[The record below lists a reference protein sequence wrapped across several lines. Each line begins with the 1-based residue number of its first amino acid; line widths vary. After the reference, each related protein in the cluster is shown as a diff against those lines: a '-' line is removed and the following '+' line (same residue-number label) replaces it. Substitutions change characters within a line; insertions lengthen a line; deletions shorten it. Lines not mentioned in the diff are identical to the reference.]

1 MHACI
6 HTYTHTHAYTH
17 THTYTTLTHTTW
29 GRPSAD
35 NTRKNKRGTRTCG
48 VGVNSST
55 RCTAALYAHI
65 KTHVCMKVSH
75 GLQQLTS
82 TLLHAYFHVS
92 DCLQHIHLLHTLRV
106 GSKPTTGSRL
116 RVSGRASMS
125 SNLRVCMY
133 VYIHAYRH
141 TCMLACIHAY
151 IHTYKHAYIYT

>member
-1 MHACI
+1 M
-6 HTYTHTHAYTH
+6 
-17 THTYTTLTHTTW
+17 
-29 GRPSAD
+29 
-35 NTRKNKRGTRTCG
+35 
-48 VGVNSST
+48 
-55 RCTAALYAHI
+55 AALRCWGCLSTQKGCVAFCVPGFGSHADI
-65 KTHVCMKVSH
+65 PSDFSETIACHVCMKVSH